1 MKRLVV
7 IFTFALLLV
16 SAGKSEARDYRYY
29 RCGPRPMVVCGEY
42 HRAWIPGYWRWDWSC
57 HRYFWIHGYWY

>member
-7 IFTFALLLV
+7 IFTFALLLIGAV
-16 SAGKSEARDYRYY
+16 KSEAGCYRYY
-29 RCGPRPMVVCGEY
+29 YGPRPVVACGGY
-42 HRAWIPGYWRWDWSC
+42 HRAWVPGYWRWNWRC